1 MNTNVTVRSELKK
14 IASQIETLAH
24 EAHTKLS
31 NGSSILD
38 VANEL
43 VKNSITLTFGLGELY
58 ATENTA
64 RVASTTVTN
73 KTKTGSRNVSANW
86 HNVRDNRG
94 RFTRVTRP

>member
-58 ATENTA
+58 ATENTG
-64 RVASTTVTN
+64 RVAQAS
-73 KTKTGSRNVSANW
+73 GSVSSSKKKVNSSNF

>member
-58 ATENTA
+58 ATENTGRA
-64 RVASTTVTN
+64 AQ
-73 KTKTGSRNVSANW
+73 TGTAKPRKVSSNW

-94 RFTRVTRP
+94 RFKSVTRP